1 MTIAI
6 AREVALEVL
15 LRVEADDAYAN
26 LLLNQLSTNRRLDSR
41 NAGLAQ
47 ELAFGS
53 LRRKNTLDAI
63 INEVS
68 SRPVDELDP
77 GVRAVLQLGVYQL
90 LYTRIPVHAALNES
104 VEQSKAYAG
113 GKASGLVNAS
123 LRKVAQNDLEYWM
136 NVILAK
142 ATNDTER
149 LALKYAHPS
158 WIVTSLKL
166 ALSSD
171 GRASDLEHLLESDN
185 EPARVNLVALPGQVD
200 NQTLSD
206 FEQHVSSPIGY
217 LAPAGNPGEVP
228 AVADGSMRVQ
238 DAGSQLVAL
247 VAAHDAKPN
256 ENWLDLCAGPG
267 GKAVLLAALAKASSS
282 AVTCVEPA
290 LHRAELVRKALA
302 ASGLT
307 AKVRQLDGR
316 EITGSFDRV
325 LVDAPCTGLGALRR
339 RPEARWRKSPSDL
352 KELNLLQKELIEAA
366 WAVLKPGGV
375 LTYST
380 CSPHPSETT
389 AIVEQALR
397 KFGESAELLNA
408 NAILSDIEPSLRLN
422 PNRKT
427 AQLWPD
433 RDDTDAMFIA
443 VIRKSEVV

>member
-1 MTIAI
+1 MAIAI
-6 AREVALEVL
+6 ARHVALEVL
-15 LRVEADDAYAN
+15 MRVEADDAYAN
-26 LLLNQLSTNRRLDSR
+26 LLLNQLSTSKRLDPR
-41 NAGLAQ
+41 NAALAQ

-68 SRPVDELDP
+68 SRPVDELDS

-104 VEQSKAYAG
+104 VEQSKAFVG

-123 LRKVAQNDLEYWM
+123 LRKVSQYDLQHWM
-136 NVILAK
+136 AVILAK
-142 ATNDTER
+142 ASNETER

-166 ALSSD
+166 ALSAD
-171 GRASDLEHLLESDN
+171 GRAADIEHLLESDN
-185 EPARVNLVALPGQVD
+185 EPARVNLVALPGRVA
-200 NQTLSD
+200 NATLAD

-217 LAPAGNPGEVP
+217 LAPAGNPGEIP

-247 VAAHDAKPN
+247 VAAHSAGQN

-267 GKAVLLAALAKASSS
+267 GKAVLLAALAKSTNSSL
-282 AVTCVEPA
+282 TCVEPA
-290 LHRAELVRKALA
+290 AHRAELVRKAMS
-302 ASGLT
+302 ASGFA
-307 AKVRQLDGR
+307 AKIQQVDGR
-316 EITGSFDRV
+316 EVTGSFDRV

-339 RPEARWRKSPSDL
+339 RPEARWRKTPSDL
-352 KELNLLQKELIEAA
+352 KQLNILQRELIESA
-366 WAVLKPGGV
+366 WVVLKPGGI

-389 AIVEQALR
+389 AIIEQALR
-397 KFGESAELLNA
+397 RFGNSAELLDA
-408 NAILSDIEPSLRLN
+408 NAILSEIEPSLRLN
-422 PNRKT
+422 RNRKT

-433 RDDTDAMFIA
+433 RDDTDAMFIS

>member
-6 AREVALEVL
+6 ARQVALEVL

-26 LLLNQLSTNRRLDSR
+26 LLLHQLSTSKRLDSR
-41 NAGLAQ
+41 NAALAQ

-53 LRRKNTLDAI
+53 LRRKNTLEAI

-68 SRPVDELDP
+68 SRPVEDLDP

-104 VEQSKAYAG
+104 VEQSKAFAG

-123 LRKVAQNDLEYWM
+123 LRKVAQNDLEHWLG
-136 NVILAK
+136 VILAK
-142 ATNDTER
+142 ASNDTER

-166 ALSSD
+166 ALSAD
-171 GRASDLEHLLESDN
+171 GRAADLEHLLEADN
-185 EPARVNLVALPGQVD
+185 EPARVNLVALPGHVD
-200 NQTLSD
+200 SSTLKD

-217 LAPAGNPGEVP
+217 LAPAGNPGEIP

-247 VAAHDAKPN
+247 VAVHGAKHN

-267 GKAVLLAALAKASSS
+267 GKAVLMAALAKSSDS
-282 AVTCVEPA
+282 ALTCIEPA
-290 LHRAELVRKALA
+290 PHRAELVRKALST
-302 ASGLT
+302 SGMT
-307 AKVRQLDGR
+307 AKVRQIDGR
-316 EITGSFDRV
+316 DITGSFDRV

-339 RPEARWRKSPSDL
+339 RPEARWRKSPTDL
-352 KELNLLQKELIEAA
+352 KNLNALQKELIEAA

-397 KFGESAELLNA
+397 RFGESAELLNA
-408 NAILSDIEPSLRLN
+408 NAILSKIEPSLRLN

>member
-6 AREVALEVL
+6 ARQVALEVL

-26 LLLNQLSTNRRLDSR
+26 LLLNQLSTIKRLDYR
-41 NAGLAQ
+41 NAALAQ

-53 LRRKNTLDAI
+53 LRRKNTLEAI

-68 SRPVDELDP
+68 SRLVEDLDP

-104 VEQSKAYAG
+104 VEQSKAFAG

-123 LRKVAQNDLEYWM
+123 LRKVAQNELEHWLG
-136 NVILAK
+136 VILAK
-142 ATNDTER
+142 ASNETER

-166 ALSSD
+166 ALSAD
-171 GRASDLEHLLESDN
+171 GRAAELEHLLEADN

-200 NQTLSD
+200 SNTLRD

-217 LAPAGNPGEVP
+217 LAPAGNPGEIP

-247 VAAHDAKPN
+247 VAVHGAKHN

-267 GKAVLLAALAKASSS
+267 GKAVLMAALAKSS
-282 AVTCVEPA
+282 ASALTCIEPA
-290 LHRAELVRKALA
+290 PHRAELVRKALST
-302 ASGLT
+302 SGMT
-307 AKVRQLDGR
+307 AKVRQIDGR

-352 KELNLLQKELIEAA
+352 KDLNSLQKELIEAA

-397 KFGESAELLNA
+397 RFGESAELLNA
-408 NAILSDIEPSLRLN
+408 NDILSEIEPSLRLN

>member
-1 MTIAI
+1 MTVAI
-6 AREVALEVL
+6 ARQVALEVL
-15 LRVEADDAYAN
+15 MRVEADDAYAN
-26 LLLNQLSTNRRLDSR
+26 LLLNQLSTSKRLDSR
-41 NAGLAQ
+41 NAALAQ
-47 ELAFGS
+47 ELAFGA
-53 LRRKNTLDAI
+53 LRRKNTLEAI

-68 SRPVDELDP
+68 SRSVANLHP

-104 VEQSKAYAG
+104 VEQSKAFAG

-123 LRKVAQNDLEYWM
+123 LRKVAQNDLDYWM
-136 NVILAK
+136 RAILAK
-142 ATNDTER
+142 ATNETER
-149 LALKYAHPS
+149 MALRYAHPA

-166 ALSSD
+166 ALNAD
-171 GRASDLEHLLESDN
+171 GRSADLENLLESDN

-200 NQTLSD
+200 KAILTD

-217 LAPAGNPGEVP
+217 LAPAGNPGEIP
-228 AVADGSMRVQ
+228 AVANGSMRVQ

-247 VAAHDAKPN
+247 VAAHGAMAN
-256 ENWLDLCAGPG
+256 ESWLDLCAGPG
-267 GKAVLLAALAKASSS
+267 GKAVLLAAVAKTNDS
-282 AVTCVEPA
+282 VLTCIEPA
-290 LHRAELVRKALA
+290 PHRAELVTKALA

-307 AKVRQLDGR
+307 ANVSQMDGR
-316 EITGSFDRV
+316 DVTGSFDRI

-339 RPEARWRKSPSDL
+339 RPEARWRKSPNDL
-352 KELNLLQKELIEAA
+352 KELNALQKELIEAA
-366 WAVLKPGGV
+366 WGALKPGGV

-397 KFGESAELLNA
+397 KFGTSAELLNA
-408 NAILSDIEPSLRLN
+408 NAILSEIEPSLRLN

>member
-6 AREVALEVL
+6 ARQVALEVL

-26 LLLNQLSTNRRLDSR
+26 LLLNQLSTSKRLESR
-41 NAGLAQ
+41 NAALAQ

-53 LRRKNTLDAI
+53 LRRKNTLEAI

-68 SRPVDELDP
+68 SRPVEDLDP

-104 VEQSKAYAG
+104 VEQSKAFAG

-123 LRKVAQNDLEYWM
+123 LRKVAQNDLEHWLG
-136 NVILAK
+136 VILAK
-142 ATNDTER
+142 ASNDTER

-166 ALSSD
+166 ALSAD
-171 GRASDLEHLLESDN
+171 GRAADLEHLLEADN

-200 NQTLSD
+200 SSTLKD

-217 LAPAGNPGEVP
+217 LAPAGNPGEIP

-247 VAAHDAKPN
+247 VAVHGAKHN

-267 GKAVLLAALAKASSS
+267 GKAVLMAALAKSSDS
-282 AVTCVEPA
+282 ALTCIEPSP
-290 LHRAELVRKALA
+290 HRAELVRKALST
-302 ASGLT
+302 SGMT
-307 AKVRQLDGR
+307 AKVRQIDGR
-316 EITGSFDRV
+316 DITGSFDRV

-339 RPEARWRKSPSDL
+339 RPEARWRKSPTDL
-352 KELNLLQKELIEAA
+352 KNLNALQKELIEAA

-397 KFGESAELLNA
+397 RFGESAELLNA
-408 NAILSDIEPSLRLN
+408 NAILSKIEPSLRLN

>member
-6 AREVALEVL
+6 ARQVALEVL

-26 LLLNQLSTNRRLDSR
+26 LLLNQLSTSKRLESR
-41 NAGLAQ
+41 NAALAQ

-53 LRRKNTLDAI
+53 LRRKNTLEAI

-68 SRPVDELDP
+68 SRPVEDLDP

-104 VEQSKAYAG
+104 VEQSKAFAG

-123 LRKVAQNDLEYWM
+123 LRKLAQNDLEHWLG
-136 NVILAK
+136 VILAK
-142 ATNDTER
+142 ASNDTER

-166 ALSSD
+166 ALSAD
-171 GRASDLEHLLESDN
+171 GRAADLEHLLEADN

-200 NQTLSD
+200 SSTLKD

-217 LAPAGNPGEVP
+217 LAPAGNPGEIP

-247 VAAHDAKPN
+247 VAVHGAKHN

-267 GKAVLLAALAKASSS
+267 GKAVLMAALAKSNDS
-282 AVTCVEPA
+282 ALTCIEPA
-290 LHRAELVRKALA
+290 PHRAELVRKALST
-302 ASGLT
+302 SGMT
-307 AKVRQLDGR
+307 AKVRQIDGR
-316 EITGSFDRV
+316 DITGSFDRV

-339 RPEARWRKSPSDL
+339 RPEARWRKSPTDL
-352 KELNLLQKELIEAA
+352 KNLNALQKELIEAA

-397 KFGESAELLNA
+397 RFGESAELLNA
-408 NAILSDIEPSLRLN
+408 NAILSEIEPSLRLN

>member
-6 AREVALEVL
+6 ARQVALEVL

-26 LLLNQLSTNRRLDSR
+26 LLLNQLSTSKRLDSR
-41 NAGLAQ
+41 NAALAQ

-53 LRRKNTLDAI
+53 LRRRNTLEAI

-68 SRPVDELDP
+68 SRPVADLDP
-77 GVRAVLQLGVYQL
+77 GVRAVMQLGVYQL

-104 VEQSKAYAG
+104 VEQSKAFAG

-123 LRKVAQNDLEYWM
+123 LRKVAQNDLEHWLG
-136 NVILAK
+136 VLLAK
-142 ATNDTER
+142 ASNETER

-166 ALSSD
+166 ALSAD
-171 GRASDLEHLLESDN
+171 GRAADLEHLLEADN

-200 NQTLSD
+200 SSTLKD

-217 LAPAGNPGEVP
+217 LAPAGNPSEIP

-247 VAAHDAKPN
+247 VAVHGAKHN

-267 GKAVLLAALAKASSS
+267 GKAVLMAALAKSNDS
-282 AVTCVEPA
+282 ALTCIEPA
-290 LHRAELVRKALA
+290 PHRAELVRKALST
-302 ASGLT
+302 SGIT
-307 AKVRQLDGR
+307 AKVRQIDGR
-316 EITGSFDRV
+316 DITGSFDRV

-352 KELNLLQKELIEAA
+352 KDLNALQKELIEAA

-397 KFGESAELLNA
+397 RFGESAELLNA
-408 NAILSDIEPSLRLN
+408 NAILSEIEPSLRLN

>member
-1 MTIAI
+1 M
-6 AREVALEVL
+6 
-15 LRVEADDAYAN
+15 RVEADDAYAN
-26 LLLNQLSTNRRLDSR
+26 LLLNQLSTSKRLDSR
-41 NAGLAQ
+41 NAALAQ

-53 LRRKNTLDAI
+53 LRRKNTLEAI

-68 SRPVDELDP
+68 SRPVADLDP

-104 VEQSKAYAG
+104 VEQSKAFAG
-113 GKASGLVNAS
+113 GKVSGLVNAS
-123 LRKVAQNDLEYWM
+123 LRKVAQNDLDYWM
-136 NVILAK
+136 HAILAK
-142 ATNDTER
+142 ATNETER
-149 LALKYAHPS
+149 LALKYAHPA

-166 ALSSD
+166 ALNAD
-171 GRASDLEHLLESDN
+171 GRSADLEHLLESDN
-185 EPARVNLVALPGQVD
+185 EPARVNLVALPGQVESAA
-200 NQTLSD
+200 LAD

-217 LAPAGNPGEVP
+217 LAPAGNPGEIP

-247 VAAHDAKPN
+247 VAAHGAKAN
-256 ENWLDLCAGPG
+256 ESWLDLCAGPG
-267 GKAVLLAALAKASSS
+267 GKAVLLAAVAKAHDS
-282 AVTCVEPA
+282 ALTCVEPA
-290 LHRAELVRKALA
+290 PHRAELVRKALK
-302 ASGLT
+302 ASGLA
-307 AKVRQLDGR
+307 AKVMQQDGR
-316 EITGSFDRV
+316 AVTGSFDRV

-352 KELNLLQKELIEAA
+352 KELNALQNELIEAA
-366 WAVLKPGGV
+366 WAALKPGGV

-397 KFGESAELLNA
+397 KFGASAELLNA
-408 NAILSDIEPSLRLN
+408 NAILSEIEPSLRLN

>member
-1 MTIAI
+1 M
-6 AREVALEVL
+6 
-15 LRVEADDAYAN
+15 RVEADGAYAN
-26 LLLNQLSTNRRLDSR
+26 LLLNQLSTSKRLDSR
-41 NAGLAQ
+41 NAALAQ

-53 LRRKNTLDAI
+53 LRRKNTLEAI
-63 INEVS
+63 IDEVS
-68 SRPVDELDP
+68 SRPVADLDP

-104 VEQSKAYAG
+104 VEQSKAFAG

-123 LRKVAQNDLEYWM
+123 LRKVAQNDLDYWM
-136 NVILAK
+136 HEILAK
-142 ATNDTER
+142 ATNETER
-149 LALKYAHPS
+149 LALKYAHPA

-166 ALSSD
+166 ALNAD
-171 GRASDLEHLLESDN
+171 GRSADLEHLLESDN

-200 NQTLSD
+200 NAILAD

-217 LAPAGNPGEVP
+217 LAPAGNPGEIP

-247 VAAHDAKPN
+247 VAAHGAKAN
-256 ENWLDLCAGPG
+256 ESWLDLCAGPG
-267 GKAVLLAALAKASSS
+267 GKAVLLAAVAKANDS
-282 AVTCVEPA
+282 VLTCVEPA
-290 LHRAELVRKALA
+290 PHRAELVRKALA

-307 AKVRQLDGR
+307 AKVMQLDGR
-316 EITGSFDRV
+316 AVTGSFDRI

-352 KELNLLQKELIEAA
+352 KELNALQKELIEAA
-366 WAVLKPGGV
+366 WAALKPGGV

-397 KFGESAELLNA
+397 KFGASAELLNA
-408 NAILSDIEPSLRLN
+408 NAILSEIEPSLRLN

>member
-6 AREVALEVL
+6 ARQVALEVL

-26 LLLNQLSTNRRLDSR
+26 LLLNQLSTSKRLDSR
-41 NAGLAQ
+41 NAALAQ

-53 LRRKNTLDAI
+53 LRRRNTLEAI

-68 SRPVDELDP
+68 SRPVEDLDP

-104 VEQSKAYAG
+104 VEQSKAFAG

-123 LRKVAQNDLEYWM
+123 LRKVAQNDLEHWLG
-136 NVILAK
+136 VILAK
-142 ATNDTER
+142 ASNDTER

-166 ALSSD
+166 ALSAD
-171 GRASDLEHLLESDN
+171 GRAADLEHLLEADN
-185 EPARVNLVALPGQVD
+185 EPARANLVALPGQVD
-200 NQTLSD
+200 SSTLKD

-217 LAPAGNPGEVP
+217 LAPAGNPGEIP

-247 VAAHDAKPN
+247 VAVHGAKHN

-267 GKAVLLAALAKASSS
+267 GKAVLMAALAKSSDS
-282 AVTCVEPA
+282 ALTCIEPA
-290 LHRAELVRKALA
+290 PHRAELVRKALST
-302 ASGLT
+302 SGMT
-307 AKVRQLDGR
+307 AKVRQIDGR
-316 EITGSFDRV
+316 DITGSFDRV

-339 RPEARWRKSPSDL
+339 RPEARWRKSPTDL
-352 KELNLLQKELIEAA
+352 KNLNALQKELIEAA

-397 KFGESAELLNA
+397 RFGESAELLNA
-408 NAILSDIEPSLRLN
+408 NAILSKIEPSLRLN

>member
-1 MTIAI
+1 M
-6 AREVALEVL
+6 
-15 LRVEADDAYAN
+15 RVEADDAYAN
-26 LLLNQLSTNRRLDSR
+26 LLLNQLSTSKRLDSR
-41 NAGLAQ
+41 NAALAQ

-53 LRRKNTLDAI
+53 LRRKNTLEAI

-68 SRPVDELDP
+68 SRPVADLDP

-104 VEQSKAYAG
+104 VEQSKAFAG

-123 LRKVAQNDLEYWM
+123 LRKVAQNGLDYWM
-136 NVILAK
+136 HAILAK
-142 ATNDTER
+142 ATNETER
-149 LALKYAHPS
+149 LALKYAHPA

-166 ALSSD
+166 ALNAD
-171 GRASDLEHLLESDN
+171 GRSADLEHLLESDN

-200 NQTLSD
+200 NAILTD

-217 LAPAGNPGEVP
+217 LAPAGNPGEIQ

-247 VAAHDAKPN
+247 VAAHGAKAN
-256 ENWLDLCAGPG
+256 ESWLDLCAGPG
-267 GKAVLLAALAKASSS
+267 GKAVLLAAMAKTNDS
-282 AVTCVEPA
+282 VLTCVEPA
-290 LHRAELVRKALA
+290 PHRAELVRKALA

-307 AKVRQLDGR
+307 AKVMQLDGR
-316 EITGSFDRV
+316 AVTGSFDRI

-352 KELNLLQKELIEAA
+352 KELNALQKELIEAA
-366 WAVLKPGGV
+366 WVSLKPGGV

-397 KFGESAELLNA
+397 KFGASAELLNA

>member
-1 MTIAI
+1 M
-6 AREVALEVL
+6 
-15 LRVEADDAYAN
+15 RVEADDAYAN
-26 LLLNQLSTNRRLDSR
+26 LLLNQLSTSKRLDSR
-41 NAGLAQ
+41 NAALAQ

-53 LRRKNTLDAI
+53 LRRKNTLEAI

-68 SRPVDELDP
+68 SRPVADLDP

-104 VEQSKAYAG
+104 VEQSKAFAG

-123 LRKVAQNDLEYWM
+123 LRKVAQNDLDYWM
-136 NVILAK
+136 RAILAK
-142 ATNDTER
+142 ASNETER
-149 LALKYAHPS
+149 MALKYAHPA

-166 ALSSD
+166 ALNAD
-171 GRASDLEHLLESDN
+171 GRSADLDHLLESDN

-200 NQTLSD
+200 NAILAD

-217 LAPAGNPGEVP
+217 LAPAGNPGEIP

-247 VAAHDAKPN
+247 VAAHGAKAN
-256 ENWLDLCAGPG
+256 ESWLDLCAGPG
-267 GKAVLLAALAKASSS
+267 GKAVLLAAVAKANDS
-282 AVTCVEPA
+282 VLTCVEPA
-290 LHRAELVRKALA
+290 PHRAELVRKALA

-307 AKVRQLDGR
+307 AKVMQLDGR
-316 EITGSFDRV
+316 AVTGSFDRV

-352 KELNLLQKELIEAA
+352 KDLNALQKELIEAA
-366 WAVLKPGGV
+366 WAALKPGGV

-397 KFGESAELLNA
+397 KFGATAELLNA
-408 NAILSDIEPSLRLN
+408 NAILSEIEPSLRLN

>member
-1 MTIAI
+1 MTVAI
-6 AREVALEVL
+6 ARQVALEVL
-15 LRVEADDAYAN
+15 MRVDADDAYAN
-26 LLLNQLSTNRRLDSR
+26 LLLNQLSTSKRLDSR
-41 NAGLAQ
+41 NAALAQ

-53 LRRKNTLDAI
+53 LRRKNTLEAI

-68 SRPVDELDP
+68 SRPVADLDP

-104 VEQSKAYAG
+104 VEQSKAFAG

-123 LRKVAQNDLEYWM
+123 LRKVAQNDLDYWM
-136 NVILAK
+136 RAILAK
-142 ATNDTER
+142 ATNETER
-149 LALKYAHPS
+149 MALKYAHPA

-166 ALSSD
+166 ALNAD
-171 GRASDLEHLLESDN
+171 GRSADLEHLLESDN

-200 NQTLSD
+200 NAILAD

-217 LAPAGNPGEVP
+217 LAPAGNPGEIP

-247 VAAHDAKPN
+247 VAAHGAKTN
-256 ENWLDLCAGPG
+256 ESWLDLCAGPG
-267 GKAVLLAALAKASSS
+267 GKAVLLAAVAKAHDSEL
-282 AVTCVEPA
+282 TCVEPA
-290 LHRAELVRKALA
+290 PHRAELVRKALA
-302 ASGLT
+302 ASGLN
-307 AKVRQLDGR
+307 AKVMQLDGR
-316 EITGSFDRV
+316 AVTGSFDRV

-352 KELNLLQKELIEAA
+352 KDLNALQKELIEAA
-366 WAVLKPGGV
+366 WAALKPGGV

-397 KFGESAELLNA
+397 KFGASAELLNA

>member
-1 MTIAI
+1 MTVAI
-6 AREVALEVL
+6 ARQVALEVL

-26 LLLNQLSTNRRLDSR
+26 LLLNQLSTSKRLDSR
-41 NAGLAQ
+41 NAALAQ

-53 LRRKNTLDAI
+53 LRRKNTLEAI

-68 SRPVDELDP
+68 SRPVAELDP

-90 LYTRIPVHAALNES
+90 LFTRIPVHAALNES
-104 VEQSKAYAG
+104 VEQSKAFAG

-123 LRKVAQNDLEYWM
+123 LRKVAQNDLDYWM

-142 ATNDTER
+142 ATNETDR
-149 LALKYAHPS
+149 LALEYAHPS

-166 ALSSD
+166 ALSAD
-171 GRASDLEHLLESDN
+171 GRTSDLEHLLESDN

-200 NQTLSD
+200 SSTLGD

-217 LAPAGNPGEVP
+217 LAPAGNPGEIP

-247 VAAHDAKPN
+247 VATHGAKDN
-256 ENWLDLCAGPG
+256 ESWLDLCAGPG
-267 GKAVLLAALAKASSS
+267 GKAVLMAALAKTSHS
-282 AVTCVEPA
+282 ALTCVEPA
-290 LHRAELVRKALA
+290 PHRAELVRKALA
-302 ASGLT
+302 ASGLN
-307 AKVRQLDGR
+307 AKVRQIDGR
-316 EITGSFDRV
+316 EISGSFDRI

-352 KELNLLQKELIEAA
+352 KELNLLQKELVEAA
-366 WAVLKPGGV
+366 WSALKPGGV

-397 KFGESAELLNA
+397 KFGAEAQLLNA
-408 NAILSDIEPSLRLN
+408 NEILSEIEPSLRLN
-422 PNRKT
+422 ANRKT

>member
-1 MTIAI
+1 
-6 AREVALEVL
+6 
-15 LRVEADDAYAN
+15 
-26 LLLNQLSTNRRLDSR
+26 
-41 NAGLAQ
+41 
-47 ELAFGS
+47 
-53 LRRKNTLDAI
+53 LRRKNTLEAI

-68 SRPVDELDP
+68 SRPVSELDA

-104 VEQSKAYAG
+104 VEQSKAFAG

-123 LRKVAQNDLEYWM
+123 LRKVAHNDLDYWM
-136 NVILAK
+136 RLILAK
-142 ATNDTER
+142 ATNETER

-166 ALSSD
+166 ALSAD
-171 GRASDLEHLLESDN
+171 GRSAELEHLLESDN
-185 EPARVNLVALPGQVD
+185 EPARVNLVALPGQV
-200 NQTLSD
+200 NSSTLAD

-217 LAPAGNPGEVP
+217 LAPAGNPGEIP

-247 VAAHDAKPN
+247 VAAHGAKAN
-256 ENWLDLCAGPG
+256 ESWLDLCAGPG
-267 GKAVLLAALAKASSS
+267 GKAVLLAAVAEATDSVL
-282 AVTCVEPA
+282 TCVEPA
-290 LHRAELVRKALA
+290 PHRAELVRKALA

-307 AKVRQLDGR
+307 AKVKQLDGR
-316 EITGSFDRV
+316 AVTGSFDRV

-339 RPEARWRKSPSDL
+339 RPEARWRKSPGDL
-352 KELNLLQKELIEAA
+352 KELNALQKELIEAA
-366 WAVLKPGGV
+366 WAVLKPGGI

-397 KFGESAELLNA
+397 KFGASAELLNA
-408 NAILSDIEPSLRLN
+408 NAILSEIEPSLRLN

>member
-1 MTIAI
+1 VTVAI
-6 AREVALEVL
+6 ARQVALEVL
-15 LRVEADDAYAN
+15 MRVEADDAYAN
-26 LLLNQLSTNRRLDSR
+26 LLLNQLSTSKRLDSR
-41 NAGLAQ
+41 NAALAQ

-53 LRRKNTLDAI
+53 LRRKNTLEAI

-68 SRPVDELDP
+68 SRPVADLDP

-104 VEQSKAYAG
+104 VEQSKAFAG

-123 LRKVAQNDLEYWM
+123 LRKVAQNDLDYWM
-136 NVILAK
+136 HAILAK
-142 ATNDTER
+142 ATNETER
-149 LALKYAHPS
+149 MALKYAHPA

-166 ALSSD
+166 ALNAD
-171 GRASDLEHLLESDN
+171 GRSADLEHLLESDN

-200 NQTLSD
+200 NAILAD

-217 LAPAGNPGEVP
+217 LAPAGNPGEIP

-247 VAAHDAKPN
+247 VAAHGAKAN
-256 ENWLDLCAGPG
+256 ESWLDLCAGPG
-267 GKAVLLAALAKASSS
+267 GKAVLLAAVAKAHDSEL
-282 AVTCVEPA
+282 TCVEPA
-290 LHRAELVRKALA
+290 PHRAELVRKALT

-307 AKVRQLDGR
+307 AKVMQLDGR
-316 EITGSFDRV
+316 AVTGSFDRV

-352 KELNLLQKELIEAA
+352 KDLNALQKELIEAA
-366 WAVLKPGGV
+366 WAALKPGGV

-397 KFGESAELLNA
+397 KFGASAELLNA
-408 NAILSDIEPSLRLN
+408 NAILSEIEPSLRLN

>member
-1 MTIAI
+1 M
-6 AREVALEVL
+6 
-15 LRVEADDAYAN
+15 RVEADDAYAN
-26 LLLNQLSTNRRLDSR
+26 LLLNQLSTSKRLDSR
-41 NAGLAQ
+41 NAALAQ

-53 LRRKNTLDAI
+53 LRRKNTLEAI

-68 SRPVDELDP
+68 SRPVADLDP

-104 VEQSKAYAG
+104 VEQSKAFAG

-123 LRKVAQNDLEYWM
+123 LRKVAQNELDYWM
-136 NVILAK
+136 HAILAK
-142 ATNDTER
+142 ATNETER
-149 LALKYAHPS
+149 LALKYAHPA

-166 ALSSD
+166 ALNAD
-171 GRASDLEHLLESDN
+171 GRSADLEHLLESDN

-200 NQTLSD
+200 NAILAD

-217 LAPAGNPGEVP
+217 LAPAGNPGEIP

-247 VAAHDAKPN
+247 VAAHGAKAN
-256 ENWLDLCAGPG
+256 ESWLDLCAGPG
-267 GKAVLLAALAKASSS
+267 GKAVLLAAVAKANDS
-282 AVTCVEPA
+282 VLTCVEPA
-290 LHRAELVRKALA
+290 PHRAELVRKALA

-307 AKVRQLDGR
+307 AKVMQLDGR
-316 EITGSFDRV
+316 AVTGSFDRV

-352 KELNLLQKELIEAA
+352 KELNALQKELIEAA
-366 WAVLKPGGV
+366 WAALKPGGV

-397 KFGESAELLNA
+397 KFGASAELLNS
-408 NAILSDIEPSLRLN
+408 NAILSEIEPSLRLN

>member
-1 MTIAI
+1 VTVAI
-6 AREVALEVL
+6 ARQVALEVL
-15 LRVEADDAYAN
+15 MRVDADDAYAN
-26 LLLNQLSTNRRLDSR
+26 LLLNQLSTSKRLDSR
-41 NAGLAQ
+41 NAALAQ

-53 LRRKNTLDAI
+53 LRRKNTLEAI

-68 SRPVDELDP
+68 SRPVADLDP

-104 VEQSKAYAG
+104 VEQSKAFAG

-123 LRKVAQNDLEYWM
+123 LRKVAQNDLDYWM
-136 NVILAK
+136 RAILAK
-142 ATNDTER
+142 ATNETER
-149 LALKYAHPS
+149 MALKYAHPA

-166 ALSSD
+166 ALNAD
-171 GRASDLEHLLESDN
+171 GRSADLEHLLESDN

-200 NQTLSD
+200 NAILAD

-217 LAPAGNPGEVP
+217 LAPAGNPGEIP

-247 VAAHDAKPN
+247 VAAHGAKTN
-256 ENWLDLCAGPG
+256 ESWLDLCAGPG
-267 GKAVLLAALAKASSS
+267 GKAVLLAAVAKAHDSEL
-282 AVTCVEPA
+282 TCVEPA
-290 LHRAELVRKALA
+290 PHRAELVRKALT
-302 ASGLT
+302 ASGLN
-307 AKVRQLDGR
+307 AKVMQLDGR
-316 EITGSFDRV
+316 AVTGSFDRV

-352 KELNLLQKELIEAA
+352 KDLNALQKELIEAA
-366 WAVLKPGGV
+366 WAALKPGGV

-397 KFGESAELLNA
+397 KFGASAELLNA

>member
-6 AREVALEVL
+6 ARQVALEVL

-26 LLLNQLSTNRRLDSR
+26 LLLNQLSTSKRLDSR
-41 NAGLAQ
+41 NAALAQ

-53 LRRKNTLDAI
+53 LRRRNTLEAI

-68 SRPVDELDP
+68 SRPVEDLDP

-104 VEQSKAYAG
+104 VEQSKAFAG

-123 LRKVAQNDLEYWM
+123 LRKVAQNDLEHWLG
-136 NVILAK
+136 VILTK
-142 ATNDTER
+142 ASNDTER

-166 ALSSD
+166 ALSAD
-171 GRASDLEHLLESDN
+171 GRAADLEHLLEADN
-185 EPARVNLVALPGQVD
+185 EPARVNLVALPGQID
-200 NQTLSD
+200 SSTLKD

-217 LAPAGNPGEVP
+217 LAPAGNPGEIP
-228 AVADGSMRVQ
+228 ALADGSMRVQ

-247 VAAHDAKPN
+247 VAVHGAKHN

-267 GKAVLLAALAKASSS
+267 GKAVLMAALAKSSDS
-282 AVTCVEPA
+282 ALTCIEPA
-290 LHRAELVRKALA
+290 PHRAELVREALST
-302 ASGLT
+302 SGMT
-307 AKVRQLDGR
+307 AKVRQIDGR
-316 EITGSFDRV
+316 DITGSFDRV

-339 RPEARWRKSPSDL
+339 RPEARWRKSPTDL
-352 KELNLLQKELIEAA
+352 KNLNALQKELIEAA

-397 KFGESAELLNA
+397 RFGESAELLNA
-408 NAILSDIEPSLRLN
+408 NAILSEIEPSLRLN

>member
-1 MTIAI
+1 MTVAI
-6 AREVALEVL
+6 ARQVALEVL
-15 LRVEADDAYAN
+15 MRVEADDAYAN
-26 LLLNQLSTNRRLDSR
+26 LLLNQLSTSKRLDSR
-41 NAGLAQ
+41 NAALAQ

-53 LRRKNTLDAI
+53 LRRKNTLEAI

-68 SRPVDELDP
+68 SRPAADLDP
-77 GVRAVLQLGVYQL
+77 GVRAVVQLGVYQL

-104 VEQSKAYAG
+104 VEQSKAFAG

-123 LRKVAQNDLEYWM
+123 LRKVAQNDLDYWM
-136 NVILAK
+136 RAILAK
-142 ATNDTER
+142 ATNETER
-149 LALKYAHPS
+149 MALKYAHPA

-166 ALSSD
+166 ALTAD
-171 GRASDLEHLLESDN
+171 GRSADLEHLLESDN

-200 NQTLSD
+200 KATLAD
-206 FEQHVSSPIGY
+206 YEQHVSSPIGY
-217 LAPAGNPGEVP
+217 LAPAGNPGEIP
-228 AVADGSMRVQ
+228 AVSDGSMRVQ

-247 VAAHDAKPN
+247 VAAHGAKAN
-256 ENWLDLCAGPG
+256 ESWLDLCAGPG
-267 GKAVLLAALAKASSS
+267 GKAVLLAAVAKSNNSSL
-282 AVTCVEPA
+282 TCVEPA
-290 LHRAELVRKALA
+290 PHRAELVRKALA

-316 EITGSFDRV
+316 EMTGSFDRV

-352 KELNLLQKELIEAA
+352 KDLNTLQKDLIEAA
-366 WAVLKPGGV
+366 WAVLNPGGV

-389 AIVEQALR
+389 AIVEQALK
-397 KFGESAELLNA
+397 KFGNSAELLDA
-408 NAILSDIEPSLRLN
+408 NAILSEIEPSLRLN
-422 PNRKT
+422 RNRKT

>member
-6 AREVALEVL
+6 ARQVALEVL

-26 LLLNQLSTNRRLDSR
+26 LLLNQLSTSKRLDSR
-41 NAGLAQ
+41 NAALAQ

-53 LRRKNTLDAI
+53 LRRKNTLEAI

-68 SRPVDELDP
+68 SRPVEDLDP

-104 VEQSKAYAG
+104 VEQSKAFAG

-123 LRKVAQNDLEYWM
+123 LRKVAQNDLEHWLG
-136 NVILAK
+136 VILAK
-142 ATNDTER
+142 VSNDTER
-149 LALKYAHPS
+149 LALNYAHPS

-166 ALSSD
+166 ALSAD
-171 GRASDLEHLLESDN
+171 GRAADLEHLLEADN

-200 NQTLSD
+200 SSTLKD

-217 LAPAGNPGEVP
+217 LAPAGNPGEIP

-247 VAAHDAKPN
+247 VAVHGAKHN

-267 GKAVLLAALAKASSS
+267 GKAVLMAALAKSSDS
-282 AVTCVEPA
+282 ALTCIEPA
-290 LHRAELVRKALA
+290 PHRAELVRKALST
-302 ASGLT
+302 SGMT
-307 AKVRQLDGR
+307 AKVRQIDGR
-316 EITGSFDRV
+316 DITGSFDRV

-339 RPEARWRKSPSDL
+339 RPEARWRKSQSDL
-352 KELNLLQKELIEAA
+352 KDLNALQKELIEAA

-397 KFGESAELLNA
+397 RFAESAELLNA
-408 NAILSDIEPSLRLN
+408 NAILSEIEPSLRLN

>member
-1 MTIAI
+1 M
-6 AREVALEVL
+6 
-15 LRVEADDAYAN
+15 RVEGDDAYAN
-26 LLLNQLSTNRRLDSR
+26 LLLNQLSTSKRLDSR
-41 NAGLAQ
+41 NAALAQ

-53 LRRKNTLDAI
+53 LRRKNTLEAI

-68 SRPVDELDP
+68 SRPVADLDP

-104 VEQSKAYAG
+104 VEQSKAFAG

-123 LRKVAQNDLEYWM
+123 LRKVAQNELDYWM
-136 NVILAK
+136 HAILAK
-142 ATNDTER
+142 ATNETER
-149 LALKYAHPS
+149 LALKYAHPA

-166 ALSSD
+166 ALNAD
-171 GRASDLEHLLESDN
+171 GRSADLEHLLESDN

-200 NQTLSD
+200 NAILTD

-217 LAPAGNPGEVP
+217 LAPAGNPGGIP

-247 VAAHDAKPN
+247 VATHGTKAN
-256 ENWLDLCAGPG
+256 ESWLDLCAGPG
-267 GKAVLLAALAKASSS
+267 GKAVLLAAVAKLNDS
-282 AVTCVEPA
+282 VLTCVEPA
-290 LHRAELVRKALA
+290 PHRADLVRKALA

-307 AKVRQLDGR
+307 AKVMQLDGR
-316 EITGSFDRV
+316 DVTGSFDRI

-352 KELNLLQKELIEAA
+352 KELNALQNELIEAA
-366 WAVLKPGGV
+366 WAALKPGGV

-397 KFGESAELLNA
+397 KFGASAELLNA
-408 NAILSDIEPSLRLN
+408 NTILCEIEPSLRLN

-443 VIRKSEVV
+443 VIRKIEVV

>member
-1 MTIAI
+1 MTVAI
-6 AREVALEVL
+6 ARQVALEVL
-15 LRVEADDAYAN
+15 MRVDADDAYAN
-26 LLLNQLSTNRRLDSR
+26 LLLNQLSTSKRLDSR
-41 NAGLAQ
+41 NAALAQ

-53 LRRKNTLDAI
+53 LRRKNTLEAI

-68 SRPVDELDP
+68 SRPVADLDP

-104 VEQSKAYAG
+104 VEQSKAFAG

-123 LRKVAQNDLEYWM
+123 LRKVAQNDLDYWM
-136 NVILAK
+136 RAILAK
-142 ATNDTER
+142 ATNETER
-149 LALKYAHPS
+149 MALKYAHPA

-166 ALSSD
+166 ALNAD
-171 GRASDLEHLLESDN
+171 GRSADLEHLLESDN

-200 NQTLSD
+200 NAILAD

-217 LAPAGNPGEVP
+217 LAPAGNPGEIP

-247 VAAHDAKPN
+247 VAAHGAKTN
-256 ENWLDLCAGPG
+256 ESWLDLCAGPG
-267 GKAVLLAALAKASSS
+267 GKAVLLAAVAKAHDSEL
-282 AVTCVEPA
+282 TCVEPA
-290 LHRAELVRKALA
+290 PHRAELVRKALT
-302 ASGLT
+302 ASGLN
-307 AKVRQLDGR
+307 AKVMQLDGR
-316 EITGSFDRV
+316 AVTGSFDRV

-352 KELNLLQKELIEAA
+352 KDLNALQKELIEAA
-366 WAVLKPGGV
+366 WAALKPGGV

-397 KFGESAELLNA
+397 KFGASAELLNA

>member
-6 AREVALEVL
+6 ARQVALEVL

-63 INEVS
+63 INEFS

-149 LALKYAHPS
+149 LALQYAHPS

-166 ALSSD
+166 ALSAD

-290 LHRAELVRKALA
+290 PHRAELVRKALA

>member
-6 AREVALEVL
+6 ARQVALEVL

-26 LLLNQLSTNRRLDSR
+26 LLLNQLSTIKRLDYR
-41 NAGLAQ
+41 NAALAQ

-53 LRRKNTLDAI
+53 LRRKNTLEAI

-68 SRPVDELDP
+68 SRLVEDLDP

-104 VEQSKAYAG
+104 VEQSKAFAG

-123 LRKVAQNDLEYWM
+123 LRKVAQNELEHWLG
-136 NVILAK
+136 VILAK
-142 ATNDTER
+142 ASNETER

-166 ALSSD
+166 ALSAD
-171 GRASDLEHLLESDN
+171 GRAAELEHLLEADN

-200 NQTLSD
+200 SNTLRD

-217 LAPAGNPGEVP
+217 LAPAGNPGEIP
-228 AVADGSMRVQ
+228 AVADGLMRVQ

-247 VAAHDAKPN
+247 VAVHGAKHN

-267 GKAVLLAALAKASSS
+267 GKAVLMAALAKSS
-282 AVTCVEPA
+282 ASALTCIEPA
-290 LHRAELVRKALA
+290 PHRAELVRKALST
-302 ASGLT
+302 SGMT
-307 AKVRQLDGR
+307 AKVRQIDGR

-352 KELNLLQKELIEAA
+352 KDLNSLQKELIEAA

-397 KFGESAELLNA
+397 RFGESAELLNA
-408 NAILSDIEPSLRLN
+408 NDILSEIEPSLRLN

>member
-6 AREVALEVL
+6 ARQVALEVL

-26 LLLNQLSTNRRLDSR
+26 LLLSQLSTSKRLDSR
-41 NAGLAQ
+41 NAALAQ

-53 LRRKNTLDAI
+53 LRRKNTLEAI

-68 SRPVDELDP
+68 SRPVEDLDP

-104 VEQSKAYAG
+104 VEQSKAFAG

-123 LRKVAQNDLEYWM
+123 LRKVAQNDLEHWLG
-136 NVILAK
+136 VILAK
-142 ATNDTER
+142 ASNDTER

-166 ALSSD
+166 ALSAD
-171 GRASDLEHLLESDN
+171 GRAADLEHLLEADN

-200 NQTLSD
+200 SSTIKD

-217 LAPAGNPGEVP
+217 LAPAGNPGEIP

-247 VAAHDAKPN
+247 VAVHGAKHN

-267 GKAVLLAALAKASSS
+267 GKAVLMAALAKSSDS
-282 AVTCVEPA
+282 ALTCIEPSP
-290 LHRAELVRKALA
+290 HRAELVRKALST
-302 ASGLT
+302 SGMT
-307 AKVRQLDGR
+307 AKVRQIDGR
-316 EITGSFDRV
+316 DITGSFDRV

-339 RPEARWRKSPSDL
+339 RPEARWRKSPTDL
-352 KELNLLQKELIEAA
+352 KNLNALQKELIEAA

-397 KFGESAELLNA
+397 RFGESAELLNA
-408 NAILSDIEPSLRLN
+408 NAILSEIEPSLRLN

>member
-1 MTIAI
+1 VTVAI
-6 AREVALEVL
+6 ARQVALEVL
-15 LRVEADDAYAN
+15 MRVEADDAYAN
-26 LLLNQLSTNRRLDSR
+26 LLLNQLSTSKRLDSR
-41 NAGLAQ
+41 NAALAQ

-53 LRRKNTLDAI
+53 LRRKNTLEAI

-68 SRPVDELDP
+68 SRPVADLDP

-104 VEQSKAYAG
+104 VEQSKAFAG

-123 LRKVAQNDLEYWM
+123 LRKVAQNELDYWM
-136 NVILAK
+136 HAILAK
-142 ATNDTER
+142 ATNETER
-149 LALKYAHPS
+149 LALKYAHPA

-166 ALSSD
+166 ALNAD
-171 GRASDLEHLLESDN
+171 GRSADLEHLLESDN

-200 NQTLSD
+200 NAILAD

-217 LAPAGNPGEVP
+217 LAPAGNPGEIP

-247 VAAHDAKPN
+247 VAAHGAKAN
-256 ENWLDLCAGPG
+256 ESWLDLCAGPG
-267 GKAVLLAALAKASSS
+267 GKAVLLAAVAKANDS
-282 AVTCVEPA
+282 VLTCVEPA
-290 LHRAELVRKALA
+290 PHRAELVRKALA

-307 AKVRQLDGR
+307 AKVMQLDGR
-316 EITGSFDRV
+316 AVTGSFDRV

-352 KELNLLQKELIEAA
+352 KELNALQKELIEAA
-366 WAVLKPGGV
+366 WAALKPGGV

-397 KFGESAELLNA
+397 KFGASAELLNS
-408 NAILSDIEPSLRLN
+408 NAILSEIEPSLRLN

>member
-6 AREVALEVL
+6 ARQVALEVL

-26 LLLNQLSTNRRLDSR
+26 LLLNQLSTSKRLDSR
-41 NAGLAQ
+41 NAALAQ

-53 LRRKNTLDAI
+53 LRRKNTLEAI

-68 SRPVDELDP
+68 SRPVGDLDP
-77 GVRAVLQLGVYQL
+77 GVRAVMQLGVYQL
-90 LYTRIPVHAALNES
+90 LYTRIPVHATLNES
-104 VEQSKAYAG
+104 VEQSKAFAG

-123 LRKVAQNDLEYWM
+123 LRKVAQHDLEHWM
-136 NVILAK
+136 TVILAK
-142 ATNDTER
+142 ATNETDR

-158 WIVTSLKL
+158 WIVTSLRL
-166 ALSSD
+166 ALSAD
-171 GRASDLEHLLESDN
+171 GRAAELEHLLESDN

-200 NQTLSD
+200 RATLDD

-217 LAPAGNPGEVP
+217 LAQPGNPGEIP

-247 VAAHDAKPN
+247 VAAHGANSN
-256 ENWLDLCAGPG
+256 ESWLDLCAGPG
-267 GKAVLLAALAKASSS
+267 GKAVLMAALAKSTSS
-282 AVTCVEPA
+282 ALTCVEPA
-290 LHRAELVRKALA
+290 PHRAELVRKALS
-302 ASGLT
+302 ASGFS

-339 RPEARWRKSPSDL
+339 RPEARWRKSPGDL
-352 KELNLLQKELIEAA
+352 KALNLLQKELVEAA
-366 WAVLKPGGV
+366 WSVLKPGGV

-397 KFGESAELLNA
+397 SFGETAELLNA
-408 NAILSDIEPSLRLN
+408 NSILSEIEPSLRLN

-443 VIRKSEVV
+443 VIRKREVV

>member
-1 MTIAI
+1 MAIAI
-6 AREVALEVL
+6 ARQVALEVL

-26 LLLNQLSTNRRLDSR
+26 LLLNQLSTSKGLDSR
-41 NAGLAQ
+41 NAALAQ

-53 LRRKNTLDAI
+53 LRRKNTLEAI
-63 INEVS
+63 INVVS
-68 SRPVDELDP
+68 SRPVEDLDP
-77 GVRAVLQLGVYQL
+77 GIRAVLQLGVYQL

-104 VEQSKAYAG
+104 VEQSKAFAG

-123 LRKVAQNDLEYWM
+123 LRKVAQNEPEHWQG
-136 NVILAK
+136 VVLAK
-142 ATNDTER
+142 ATNETER

-166 ALSSD
+166 ALSAD
-171 GRASDLEHLLESDN
+171 GRAAELEHLLEADN

-200 NQTLSD
+200 SNTLRE

-217 LAPAGNPGEVP
+217 LAPAGNPGEIP

-247 VAAHDAKPN
+247 VAVQGAKHN

-267 GKAVLLAALAKASSS
+267 GKAVLMAALAKSS
-282 AVTCVEPA
+282 ASALTCIEPA
-290 LHRAELVRKALA
+290 PHRAELVRKALST
-302 ASGLT
+302 SGMT
-307 AKVRQLDGR
+307 AKVRQIDGR

-352 KELNLLQKELIEAA
+352 KELNSLQKELIEAA

-397 KFGESAELLNA
+397 RFGESAELLNA
-408 NAILSDIEPSLRLN
+408 NAILSEIEPSLRLN

>member
-6 AREVALEVL
+6 ARQVALEVL

-26 LLLNQLSTNRRLDSR
+26 LLLNQLSTSKGLDSR
-41 NAGLAQ
+41 NAALAQ

-53 LRRKNTLDAI
+53 LRRKNTLEAI

-68 SRPVDELDP
+68 SRPVEDLDP
-77 GVRAVLQLGVYQL
+77 GIRAVLQLGVYQL

-104 VEQSKAYAG
+104 VEQSKAFAG

-123 LRKVAQNDLEYWM
+123 LRKVAQNELEHWQG
-136 NVILAK
+136 VVLAK
-142 ATNDTER
+142 ATNETER

-166 ALSSD
+166 ALSAD
-171 GRASDLEHLLESDN
+171 GRAAELEHLLEADN

-200 NQTLSD
+200 SNTLRE

-217 LAPAGNPGEVP
+217 LAPAGNPGEIP

-247 VAAHDAKPN
+247 VAVHGAKHN

-267 GKAVLLAALAKASSS
+267 GKAVLMAALAKSS
-282 AVTCVEPA
+282 ASALTCIEPA
-290 LHRAELVRKALA
+290 PHRAELVRKALST
-302 ASGLT
+302 SGMT
-307 AKVRQLDGR
+307 AKVRQIDGR

-352 KELNLLQKELIEAA
+352 KELNSLQKELIEAA

-397 KFGESAELLNA
+397 RFGESAELLNA
-408 NAILSDIEPSLRLN
+408 NAILSEIEPSLRLN

>member
-1 MTIAI
+1 MSIAI
-6 AREVALEVL
+6 ARHVALEVL
-15 LRVEADDAYAN
+15 LRVETDDAYAN
-26 LLLNQLSTNRRLDSR
+26 LLLNQLSTSKRLDSR
-41 NAGLAQ
+41 NAALAQ

-53 LRRKNTLDAI
+53 LRRKNTLEAI
-63 INEVS
+63 ISEVS
-68 SRPVDELDP
+68 SRPVGDLDP
-77 GVRAVLQLGVYQL
+77 GVRVVMQLGVYQL

-104 VEQSKAYAG
+104 VEQSKAFAG

-123 LRKVAQNDLEYWM
+123 LRKVAQHDLEHWM
-136 NVILAK
+136 TVILAK
-142 ATNDTER
+142 ATNETDR

-158 WIVTSLKL
+158 WIVTSLRL
-166 ALSSD
+166 ALSAD
-171 GRASDLEHLLESDN
+171 GRAAELEHLLESDN

-200 NQTLSD
+200 RATLDD

-217 LAPAGNPGEVP
+217 LAQPGNPGEIP

-247 VAAHDAKPN
+247 VAAHGAKSS
-256 ENWLDLCAGPG
+256 ESWLDLCAGPG
-267 GKAVLLAALAKASSS
+267 GKAVLMAALAKSTSS
-282 AVTCVEPA
+282 ALTCVEPA
-290 LHRAELVRKALA
+290 PHRAELVRKALS
-302 ASGLT
+302 ASGFST
-307 AKVRQLDGR
+307 KVRQLDGR

-352 KELNLLQKELIEAA
+352 KALNLLQKELVEAA
-366 WAVLKPGGV
+366 WSVLKPGGV

-397 KFGESAELLNA
+397 SFGETAELLNA
-408 NAILSDIEPSLRLN
+408 NSILSEIEPSLRLN

-443 VIRKSEVV
+443 VIRKREVV

>member
-6 AREVALEVL
+6 ARQVALEVL

-26 LLLNQLSTNRRLDSR
+26 LLLNQLSTSKRLDSR
-41 NAGLAQ
+41 NAALAQ

-53 LRRKNTLDAI
+53 LRRKNTLEAI

-68 SRPVDELDP
+68 SRPVEDLDL

-104 VEQSKAYAG
+104 VEQSKAFAG

-123 LRKVAQNDLEYWM
+123 LRKVAQNDLEHWLG
-136 NVILAK
+136 VILAK
-142 ATNDTER
+142 ASNDTER

-166 ALSSD
+166 ALSAD
-171 GRASDLEHLLESDN
+171 GRAADLEHLLEADN
-185 EPARVNLVALPGQVD
+185 EPARVNLVALPGHVD
-200 NQTLSD
+200 SSTLKD

-217 LAPAGNPGEVP
+217 LAPAGNPGEIPV
-228 AVADGSMRVQ
+228 VADGSMRVQ

-247 VAAHDAKPN
+247 VAVHGAKHN

-267 GKAVLLAALAKASSS
+267 GKAVLMAALAKSSDS
-282 AVTCVEPA
+282 ALTCIEPA
-290 LHRAELVRKALA
+290 PHRAELVRKALST
-302 ASGLT
+302 SGMT
-307 AKVRQLDGR
+307 AKVRQIDGR
-316 EITGSFDRV
+316 DITGSFDRV

-352 KELNLLQKELIEAA
+352 KDLNALQKELIEAA

-397 KFGESAELLNA
+397 RFGESAELLNA
-408 NAILSDIEPSLRLN
+408 NAILSEIEPSLRLN

>member
-1 MTIAI
+1 M
-6 AREVALEVL
+6 
-15 LRVEADDAYAN
+15 RVEADDAYAN
-26 LLLNQLSTNRRLDSR
+26 LLLNQLSTSKRLDSR
-41 NAGLAQ
+41 NAALAQ

-53 LRRKNTLDAI
+53 LRRKNTLEAI

-68 SRPVDELDP
+68 SRPVADLDP

-104 VEQSKAYAG
+104 VEQSKAFAG

-123 LRKVAQNDLEYWM
+123 LRKVAQNDLDYWM
-136 NVILAK
+136 RAILAK
-142 ATNDTER
+142 ASNETER
-149 LALKYAHPS
+149 MALKYAHPA

-166 ALSSD
+166 ALNAD
-171 GRASDLEHLLESDN
+171 GRSADLDHLLESDN

-200 NQTLSD
+200 NAILAD

-217 LAPAGNPGEVP
+217 LAPAGNPGEIP

-247 VAAHDAKPN
+247 VAAHGAKAN
-256 ENWLDLCAGPG
+256 ESWLDLCAGPG
-267 GKAVLLAALAKASSS
+267 GKAVLLAAVAKANDS
-282 AVTCVEPA
+282 VLTCVEPA
-290 LHRAELVRKALA
+290 PHRAELVRKALA

-307 AKVRQLDGR
+307 AKVMQLDGR
-316 EITGSFDRV
+316 AVTGSFDRV

-352 KELNLLQKELIEAA
+352 KDLNALQKELIEAA
-366 WAVLKPGGV
+366 WAALKPGGV

-397 KFGESAELLNA
+397 KFGASAELLNA
-408 NAILSDIEPSLRLN
+408 NAILSEIEPSLRLN

>member
-6 AREVALEVL
+6 ARQVALEVL

-26 LLLNQLSTNRRLDSR
+26 LLLNQLSTSKRLDSR
-41 NAGLAQ
+41 NAALAQ

-53 LRRKNTLDAI
+53 LRRKNTLEAI

-68 SRPVDELDP
+68 SRPVEDLDP

-104 VEQSKAYAG
+104 VEQSKAFAG

-123 LRKVAQNDLEYWM
+123 LRKVAQNDLEHWLG
-136 NVILAK
+136 VILAK
-142 ATNDTER
+142 ASNDTER

-166 ALSSD
+166 ALSAD
-171 GRASDLEHLLESDN
+171 GRAADLEHLLEADN

-200 NQTLSD
+200 SSTLKD

-217 LAPAGNPGEVP
+217 LAPAGNPGEIP

-247 VAAHDAKPN
+247 VAVHGAKHN

-267 GKAVLLAALAKASSS
+267 GKAVLMAALAKSSDS
-282 AVTCVEPA
+282 ALTCIEPA
-290 LHRAELVRKALA
+290 PHRAELVRKALST
-302 ASGLT
+302 SGMT
-307 AKVRQLDGR
+307 AKVRQIDGR
-316 EITGSFDRV
+316 DITGSFDRV

-339 RPEARWRKSPSDL
+339 RPEARWRKSPTDL
-352 KELNLLQKELIEAA
+352 KNLNALQKELIEAA

-397 KFGESAELLNA
+397 RFGESAELLNA
-408 NAILSDIEPSLRLN
+408 NAILSKIEPSLRLN

>member
-1 MTIAI
+1 VTVAI
-6 AREVALEVL
+6 ARQVALEVL
-15 LRVEADDAYAN
+15 MRVDADDAYAN
-26 LLLNQLSTNRRLDSR
+26 LLLNQLSTSKRLDSR
-41 NAGLAQ
+41 NAALAQ

-53 LRRKNTLDAI
+53 LRRKNTLEAI

-68 SRPVDELDP
+68 SRPVADLDP

-104 VEQSKAYAG
+104 VEQSKAFAG

-123 LRKVAQNDLEYWM
+123 LRKVAQNDLDYWM
-136 NVILAK
+136 RAILAK
-142 ATNDTER
+142 ATNETER
-149 LALKYAHPS
+149 MALKYAHPA

-166 ALSSD
+166 ALNAD
-171 GRASDLEHLLESDN
+171 GRSADLEHLLESDN

-200 NQTLSD
+200 NAILAD

-217 LAPAGNPGEVP
+217 LAPAGNPGEIP

-247 VAAHDAKPN
+247 VAAHGAKTN
-256 ENWLDLCAGPG
+256 ESWLDLCAGPG
-267 GKAVLLAALAKASSS
+267 GKAVLLAAVAKAHDSEL
-282 AVTCVEPA
+282 TCVEPA
-290 LHRAELVRKALA
+290 PHRAELVRKALA
-302 ASGLT
+302 ASGLN
-307 AKVRQLDGR
+307 AKVMQLDGR
-316 EITGSFDRV
+316 AVTGSFDRV

-352 KELNLLQKELIEAA
+352 KDLNALQKELIEAA
-366 WAVLKPGGV
+366 WAALKPGGV

-397 KFGESAELLNA
+397 KFGASAELLNA